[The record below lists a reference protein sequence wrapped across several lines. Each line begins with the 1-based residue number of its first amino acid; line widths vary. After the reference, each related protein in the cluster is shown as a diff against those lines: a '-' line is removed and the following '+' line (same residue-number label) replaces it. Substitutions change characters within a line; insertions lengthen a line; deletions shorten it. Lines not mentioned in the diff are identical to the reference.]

1 MWGSARNYFPLCA
14 LSCSYKDDFQ
24 AISVNFE
31 IEFFFAIFDGEM
43 PLFLF
48 FKGERYI
55 KSKFPHNQQNSL
67 LTKRLSLVVLLL
79 RPRLVF
85 QNIWSPGPIRCTSG
99 YEGLGETLHLTDE
112 NKDGGREWFCGGKSN
127 CENIS
132 QNVFIGTLFISAF
145 QAQDEQVEDRTVR

>member
-1 MWGSARNYFPLCA
+1 MLMLGSARNYFPLCA

-85 QNIWSPGPIRCTSG
+85 QNIWSPGPIRFTSG
-99 YEGLGETLHLTDE
+99 YEGLG
-112 NKDGGREWFCGGKSN
+112 
-127 CENIS
+127 
-132 QNVFIGTLFISAF
+132 
-145 QAQDEQVEDRTVR
+145 